1 MFEKTDMRAVRAE
14 FLGTFFLVFIGLSV
28 ADGGDALNTA
38 LAFGIALMGLMMVI
52 GPVSGCHVNPAVTL
66 GNYMSRNMDQ
76 DDTVAYLI
84 GQGLGATVA
93 AFAMSDDGVSG
104 MDDGNGKV
112 IVTAF
117 VGTAFFMMVL
127 MNVTK
132 GGFDIGS
139 SWAAGGAL
147 FLVVL
152 LGFDVNPALDFG
164 GDFYAALTVDGTG
177 FGDIEWNTVA
187 GPVLGAVGGIAI
199 WDNLVGD

>member
-14 FLGTFFLVFIGLSV
+14 FMGTFFLVFIGLSV
-28 ADGGDALNTA
+28 AGGGDTLNTA

-52 GPVSGCHVNPAVTL
+52 GPVSGCHVNPAVTI
-66 GNYMSRNMDQ
+66 GNYMSKNMDQ

-93 AFAMSDDGVSG
+93 AFAMSDDGIAG

-132 GGFDIGS
+132 GGFDIGAC
-139 SWAAGGAL
+139 WAAGGAL

-152 LGFDVNPALDFG
+152 LGFDVNPAIDFG
-164 GDFYAALTVDGTG
+164 GDFYAALTVEGTG
-177 FGDIEWNTVA
+177 FGDVEWNTIA
-187 GPVLGAVGGIAI
+187 GPVLGAVGGVAI